1 MQSGQRTK
9 HLFTLFLL
17 STLILVVSHHIA
29 LTHHGTECSSII
41 KAFSA
46 TAFSGIRS
54 LPNNIHPDFRQ
65 RILME
70 TLESTKGEKSGRL
83 TRNLSPPKE
92 KSQAAS
98 KIPKGQRRRQKYGGM
113 PQTFT
118 SYEYM
123 SDPVQDKLAKRR
135 DEISKGKEK

>member
-1 MQSGQRTK
+1 
-9 HLFTLFLL
+9 
-17 STLILVVSHHIA
+17 
-29 LTHHGTECSSII
+29 
-41 KAFSA
+41 
-46 TAFSGIRS
+46 
-54 LPNNIHPDFRQ
+54 
-65 RILME
+65 ME
-70 TLESTKGEKSGRL
+70 TLENTKEEKTGRL
-83 TRNLSPPKE
+83 TRDLSPPKE
-92 KSQAAS
+92 KSSGAF